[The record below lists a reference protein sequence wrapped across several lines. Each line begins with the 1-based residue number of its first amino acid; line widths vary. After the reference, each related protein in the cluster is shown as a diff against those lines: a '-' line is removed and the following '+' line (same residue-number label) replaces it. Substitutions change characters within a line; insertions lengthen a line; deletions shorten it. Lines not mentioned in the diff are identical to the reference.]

1 MITKERKNYIMKDF
15 YILTNGVKIPSIGL
29 GTWQSKEG
37 SEAYNAVL
45 WALKNGYRHIDTAYV
60 YDNEASVGKAI
71 IDSKINREE
80 IFITSKLP
88 ANIKD
93 YDKALEYF
101 DKTIKNLN
109 VTYLDLYLIH
119 APWPWENVGQD
130 CTEGNIAVWKAM
142 IKLYKEKKIRAIGVS
157 NFSISDIEKIVTAT
171 NFKPMVNQIRYFIGN
186 TQKELTE
193 YCMKN
198 DILVEAYS
206 PFATGEI
213 LNNEI
218 LNRIAEKYHTSIA
231 KICMAF
237 CLQNHTLPLPK
248 SIHEQRIIDN
258 FNIDITLSP
267 EDMDYLNKID
277 PIGTIKALRS

>member
-1 MITKERKNYIMKDF
+1 MKEYF
-15 YILTNGVKIPSIGL
+15 TLSNGIKIPSIGL
-29 GTWQSKEG
+29 GTWQSKDG

-45 WALKNGYRHIDTAYV
+45 WALKHGYRHIDTAYV
-60 YDNEASVGKAI
+60 YGNEVSVGKAI
-71 IDSKINREE
+71 VDSNINREE

-101 DKTIKNLN
+101 DKTLKNLN
-109 VTYLDLYLIH
+109 VNYLDLYLIH

-142 IKLYKEKKIRAIGVS
+142 IKLYKENKIRAIGVS
-157 NFSISDIEKIVTAT
+157 NFSIDDIEKLIEAT
-171 NFKPMVNQIRYFIGN
+171 DFIPMVNQIRYFIGN

-198 DILVEAYS
+198 NILVEAYS

-213 LNNEI
+213 LNNDV
-218 LNRIAEKYHTSIA
+218 LNSIAKKYHTSIA

-237 CLQNHTLPLPK
+237 CLQNNTLPLPK
-248 SIHEQRIIDN
+248 SVHEQRIIDN
-258 FNIDITLSP
+258 FNIDITLSL
-267 EDMDYLNKID
+267 EDLNYLNTLN
-277 PIGTIKALRS
+277 PIGSVKKLRS